1 MMGMFMLLKLAGD
14 SGDNGTVATGNGV
27 AGSAFMREA
36 WADWRLYSD
45 DALLYGIPSMLRS
58 CLRDIVRAVG
68 GLDIVRVVSGLE
80 TVIELYDFSL
90 ERMMGVVS
98 SLISGTVKCR

>member
-1 MMGMFMLLKLAGD
+1 
-14 SGDNGTVATGNGV
+14 
-27 AGSAFMREA
+27 
-36 WADWRLYSD
+36 
-45 DALLYGIPSMLRS
+45 MLRS

-68 GLDIVRVVSGLE
+68 GLDIVRVVGGLE